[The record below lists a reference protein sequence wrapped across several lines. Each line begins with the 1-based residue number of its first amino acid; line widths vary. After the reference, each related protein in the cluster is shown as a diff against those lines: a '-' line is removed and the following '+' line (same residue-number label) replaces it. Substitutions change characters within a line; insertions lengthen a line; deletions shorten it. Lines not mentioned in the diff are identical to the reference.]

1 MATPNRPLLAT
12 LAPML
17 PFARAE
23 AGWIVAGVLAAAL
36 NNAPF
41 FLFPQGIRFVID
53 GTVSGM
59 GSTKL
64 NQVLLGM
71 LALVLVLGLATAL
84 RMIIFSLIGERV
96 VLRLRK
102 AAYQSIMSQ
111 EVAFF
116 DERRVGELMNRLWGD
131 TAALQSVLSTNT
143 QQVLLQLVTALG
155 GFAFLVYTS
164 PALTAMS
171 LLIVPVV
178 LVGSSTMGRHIRM
191 LSRDTSDAV
200 AKAAEI
206 AVESTTGIRT
216 VRSFSAEQKELSR
229 FERALDSAYAV
240 ARKRLLGTGFFTGL
254 ASMAVL
260 SAVVLVFGYGSR
272 LLVSGELSAGALV
285 SFLVY
290 TLMVMSALS
299 SLSEVWMDIMRSTGA
314 VERVF
319 ELLQRVPALPV
330 SGGVRL
336 PAVKGRLELQS
347 VGFTYP
353 SRQDLPVLKGIDLA
367 LQPGEVV
374 ALVGPSGSGKSTIAS
389 LLGRL
394 YDPTEGHILLDGHAL
409 RELDPSWLRQQIGAV
424 TQEPILFS
432 CSVAEN
438 IRYGRADATDA
449 EVEAAAR
456 AANAH
461 DFILRFP
468 QGYQTLVG
476 ERGTQLSGG
485 QKQRV
490 AIARA
495 VLKNA
500 PILILD
506 EATSALDAESEHLVQ
521 EALEKLMKGR
531 TTLIIAHRLSTV
543 ANADRVLVLDQ
554 GRVVQS
560 GKHSELAGEEG
571 LYKRLIERQVMAA

>member
-23 AGWIVAGVLAAAL
+23 AGWIAAGVLAAAL

-53 GTVSGM
+53 GTVSGL
-59 GSTKL
+59 GPEKI

-71 LALVLVLGLATAL
+71 FALVFVLGLATAL

-96 VLRLRK
+96 VVRLRK
-102 AAYQSIMSQ
+102 AAYQSIMRQ

-131 TAALQSVLSTNT
+131 TAALQGVLSTNI
-143 QQVLLQLVTALG
+143 QQGLLQLVTAVG

-178 LVGSSTMGRHIRM
+178 LVGSTAMGRHIRM

-200 AKAAEI
+200 AKVAELS
-206 AVESTTGIRT
+206 AESISGIRT
-216 VRSFSAEQKELSR
+216 VRSFAAEPKELSR
-229 FERALDSAYAV
+229 FERALDAAYAV
-240 ARKRLLGTGFFTGL
+240 ARKRLLGTGSFTGL

-260 SAVVLVFGYGSR
+260 SGVVLVFGYGSR
-272 LLVSGELSAGALV
+272 LLVSGELTAGALV

-290 TLMVMSALS
+290 TMMVMSSLS
-299 SLSEVWMDIMRSTGA
+299 SLSEVWMDVMRSTGA

-319 ELLQRVPALPV
+319 ELIERVPALPG
-330 SGGVRL
+330 SGGVQL
-336 PAVKGRLELQS
+336 PKVEGKLELRS

-353 SRQDLPVLKGIDLA
+353 SRQDVPVLKGIDLA

-394 YDPTEGHILLDGHAL
+394 YDPTDGALFLDGHAL

-438 IRYGRADATDA
+438 IRYGRVDATDA

-476 ERGTQLSGG
+476 ERGVQLSGG

-500 PILILD
+500 PILVLD
-506 EATSALDAESEHLVQ
+506 EATSALDAESEHLVK

-554 GRVVQS
+554 GHVVQS
-560 GKHSELAGEEG
+560 GKHSELASEEG